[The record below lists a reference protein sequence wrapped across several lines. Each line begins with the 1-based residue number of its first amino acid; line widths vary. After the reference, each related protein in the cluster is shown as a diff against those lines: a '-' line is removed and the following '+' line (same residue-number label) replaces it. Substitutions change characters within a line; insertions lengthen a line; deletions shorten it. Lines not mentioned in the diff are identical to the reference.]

1 MSSALGSLRGISQA
15 FILIVAALVFAP
27 GTARAQFP
35 GYGAM
40 ASRGTATP
48 VPFGYGMPGYGYGIL
63 NPFFGLGLTPLGI
76 HSHFTESNLLGRGQ
90 LEASRRARAREL
102 QGYRER

>member
-40 ASRGTATP
+40 ASRGTATATP
-48 VPFGYGMPGYGYGIL
+48 VPSAMAYQVTVTAF
-63 NPFFGLGLTPLGI
+63 
-76 HSHFTESNLLGRGQ
+76 
-90 LEASRRARAREL
+90 
-102 QGYRER
+102 